1 MSSTSNDPRHPWARL
16 AAAARTV
23 RDERDAAAPYGF
35 STRVAALAFVQQAKA
50 ASLFDLFALRALG
63 VACLLALFSFAL
75 NYQALTSSPAAPGGE
90 EVAVNEIPLS
100 ADDAVAVVLDL
111 AD

>member
-1 MSSTSNDPRHPWARL
+1 MSSPDSHQAWQRL

-23 RDERDAAAPYGF
+23 REDRDTAAPYGF
-35 STRVAALAFVQQAKA
+35 ATRVAALALAQERRVV
-50 ASLFDLFALRALG
+50 SLFDRLALRALG

-75 NYQALTSSPAAPGGE
+75 NYQEVTTAFAPAGTTLHLSDDTDAIAP
-90 EVAVNEIPLS
+90 
-100 ADDAVAVVLDL
+100 DDAVAIVLDL